1 MKVKDLIE
9 VLLDCDKE
17 LDVVNSEY
25 EDVYVV
31 MEQTVHTIKE
41 SEKGATANSGKHTA
55 RHVVLQFNG
64 EVC

>member
-17 LDVVNSEY
+17 LDVVNSDY

-31 MEQTVHTIKE
+31 KEETVLR
-41 SEKGATANSGKHTA
+41 ANDGNKTTA
-55 RHVVLQFNG
+55 RHVILEFNG
-64 EVC
+64 EL

>member
-9 VLLDCDKE
+9 ILLDCDKE
-17 LDVVNSEY
+17 LDVVNRHY

-31 MEQTVHTIKE
+31 KEETVRHTRDNGDKT
-41 SEKGATANSGKHTA
+41 SAS
-55 RHVVLQFNG
+55 HVILEFSG